1 MSTDP
6 IPLPQG
12 INVHTIDRRGVL
24 LVAGSAL
31 AWSMGGMIDRFI
43 EAPDTWTVVLWRSVW
58 AAAFLITFLLVRDG
72 RKAPDAFKAMGWPG
86 LVVALCFMTASISFV
101 QAIALTTVAN
111 VILINAT
118 VPLVA
123 ALIAR
128 IFLGEIISGATW
140 AAIAAVIA
148 GVAIMVSDGS
158 GGSSSLVGNLL
169 ALLITFVFAIATV
182 VTRRHSNVRMTPAV
196 ITATTLAAIVAATQA
211 SAFRVSGQDM
221 SWLFA
226 FGALNLGLGMALFVT
241 GARLI
246 PSALAALL
254 GTLETVLSP
263 VWVWLVH
270 GEKASVMTVMGGGIV
285 MAALVFHLIVSNRK
299 SLPSGKM

>member
-1 MSTDP
+1 
-6 IPLPQG
+6 
-12 INVHTIDRRGVL
+12 
-24 LVAGSAL
+24 
-31 AWSMGGMIDRFI
+31 
-43 EAPDTWTVVLWRSVW
+43 
-58 AAAFLITFLLVRDG
+58 
-72 RKAPDAFKAMGWPG
+72 
-86 LVVALCFMTASISFV
+86 
-101 QAIALTTVAN
+101 
-111 VILINAT
+111 
-118 VPLVA
+118 
-123 ALIAR
+123 
-128 IFLGEIISGATW
+128 
-140 AAIAAVIA
+140 
-148 GVAIMVSDGS
+148 MVSDGS

-196 ITATTLAAIVAATQA
+196 ITATTLAAIVAASQA
-211 SAFRVSGQDM
+211 SAFKVSGQDM

>member
-6 IPLPQG
+6 IPLPQSAS
-12 INVHTIDRRGVL
+12 VQTIDRRGIM

-31 AWSMGGMIDRFI
+31 AWSFGGAIDRFI
-43 EAPDTWTVVLWRSVW
+43 DAPDTWTVVFWRSVW
-58 AAAFLITFLLVRDG
+58 AASFLSVFLLARDG
-72 RKAPDAFKAMGWPG
+72 KYALNAFKSMGWPG

-101 QAIALTTVAN
+101 QAIAYTTVAN
-111 VILINAT
+111 VILINAA

-128 IFLGEIISGATW
+128 IFLNEMISGATW

-158 GGSSSLVGNLL
+158 GETGSIIGILL

-182 VTRRHSNVRMTPAV
+182 VTRRHANVRMTPAV

-211 SAFRVSGQDM
+211 GAFAVSSQDM
-221 SWLFA
+221 GWLFA

-246 PSALAALL
+246 PSAMAALL
-254 GTLETVLSP
+254 GTLETVLGP
-263 VWVWLVH
+263 VWVWLAH
-270 GEKASVMTVMGGGIV
+270 GEKASAMTIVGGGIV
-285 MAALVFHLIVSNRK
+285 LAALISHLAISNR
-299 SLPSGKM
+299 SRPAG

>member
-6 IPLPQG
+6 IPMPQPAA
-12 INVHTIDRRGVL
+12 VTAIDVRGVL

-31 AWSMGGMIDRFI
+31 AWSFGGAIDRII
-43 EAPDTWTVVLWRSVW
+43 EQPDTWTVVFWRSFW
-58 AAAFLITFLLVRDG
+58 AAAFLTAFLFARDG
-72 RKAPDAFKAMGWPG
+72 RNAISAFRTMGWPG
-86 LVVALCFMTASISFV
+86 VIVALCFMTASISFV
-101 QAIALTTVAN
+101 QAIAYTTVAN
-111 VILINAT
+111 VILINAA

-128 IFLGEIISGATW
+128 IFLGELISGATW

-158 GGSSSLVGNLL
+158 GDTGSLIGILL

-182 VTRRHSNVRMTPAV
+182 VTRKYSGVRMTPAV
-196 ITATTLAAIVAATQA
+196 ILATTLAAILASTQA
-211 SAFRVSGQDM
+211 SGFAVSNYDM
-221 SWLFA
+221 GWLFA

-254 GTLETVLSP
+254 GTLETVLGP
-263 VWVWLVH
+263 AWVWLIH
-270 GEKASVMTVMGGGIV
+270 GEKASMMTIVGGAIV
-285 MAALVFHLIVSNRK
+285 VAAIIGHLVVTNRSK
-299 SLPSGKM
+299 RSTT

>member
-12 INVHTIDRRGVL
+12 AHVQTVDMRGAL

-43 EAPDTWTVVLWRSVW
+43 DTPDTWTVVFWRSIW
-58 AAAFLITFLLVRDG
+58 AASFLIAFLLIRDG
-72 RKAPDAFKAMGWPG
+72 KKAPQAFKDMGWPG
-86 LVVALCFMTASISFV
+86 LIVALCFMTASISFV
-101 QAIALTTVAN
+101 LAIALTSVAN

-118 VPLVA
+118 VPLAA
-123 ALIAR
+123 ALIGR
-128 IFLGEIISGATW
+128 VFLGERISGITW
-140 AAIAAVIA
+140 MAIAAVIA
-148 GVAIMVSDGS
+148 GVLIMVSDGS
-158 GGSSSLVGNLL
+158 GTDGSLTGNLL
-169 ALLITFVFAIATV
+169 ALLITFVFALATV

-196 ITATTLAAIVAATQA
+196 ITATTLAAIIAATQSNDFA
-211 SAFRVSGQDM
+211 VSGTDM
-221 SWLFA
+221 AWLFA

-246 PSALAALL
+246 PAALAALL
-254 GTLETVLSP
+254 GTLETVLGP

-270 GEKASVMTVMGGGIV
+270 NEQVSSRTVIGGSIV
-285 MAALVFHLIVSNRK
+285 IVALILYLLIGNRTAAK
-299 SLPSGKM
+299 S